1 MPINRMAKKKKIIVY
16 IFGEKSMQP
25 SKIFQSAFIDASWL
39 FPTKMYEQHKIHL
52 PLEQCRVGKFQDRQD
67 ILKNKYRIN
76 GHF

>member
-1 MPINRMAKKKKIIVY
+1 
-16 IFGEKSMQP
+16 MQP
-25 SKIFQSAFIDASWL
+25 SKIFQSAFIDASWI
-39 FPTKMYEQHKIHL
+39 FPTKTYEQHKIHL